1 MNNVEPLFQAVQ
13 VSKTYPGVQALDQ
26 VDFELRAGEIHALV
40 GVNGAGKTTLVKIVV
55 GAERADSGTMLL
67 RGRELRPRS
76 TQDAMEA
83 GIAAVHQER
92 TLVPHLTVPENIFLG
107 DEPGNWGLIDG
118 RAMRAHAQELIERFG
133 IDLPLNTESLFLGA
147 GERQLVDIL
156 KALRGHPDVLLLD
169 EPTAALSKSEADR
182 LFATIHN
189 LREEGIGIIFV
200 SHRLD
205 EIFAISDRITV
216 LRDGKNVATHNISEV
231 TQQEVVRLMV
241 NRDVTYE
248 TVDMSDLERAEV
260 LLELQ
265 HFSGERFHDVSFR
278 VRSGEVVG
286 LAGVVGARRTELLES
301 IIGFRRPS
309 SGKILLHG
317 SDARVRS
324 PEDAVSRGIS
334 LVPEKRTEKG
344 LIELLSV
351 SDNIAI
357 PSLKRFTHTG
367 VVSAAEEAQA
377 VQGIVDTLEITTPRL
392 DFKVKN
398 LSGGNK
404 QKVVFGKWLLAAQDV
419 EGKVFLFDEP
429 TEGVDVGVK
438 AEMWGL
444 IRDLAG
450 RGAGVV
456 IASSEMEE
464 LMYLSDTLVVLRG
477 GHIVGQ
483 VTRAEADHEELM
495 NWMMA
500 DTTDD
505 REVQR

>member
-1 MNNVEPLFQAVQ
+1 MSDIEPLFQAVQ
-13 VSKTYPGVQALDQ
+13 ISKTYPGVQALDQ

-55 GAERADSGTMLL
+55 GAERADSGAMLL
-67 RGRELRPRS
+67 RGRELRPRN
-76 TQDAMEA
+76 TQEAMEA

-107 DEPGNWGLIDG
+107 DEPGEWGIIDN
-118 RAMRAHAQELIERFG
+118 RSMRARAQDLIERFG
-133 IDLPLNTESLFLGA
+133 IDLPLNTEALFLGA

-156 KALRGHPDVLLLD
+156 KALRSHPDVLLLD
-169 EPTAALSKSEADR
+169 EPTAALSKTEAER
-182 LFATIHN
+182 LFDTMHN

-205 EIFAISDRITV
+205 EICGISDRVTI
-216 LRDGKNVATHNISEV
+216 LRDGRTVATHDVSDV
-231 TQQEVVRLMV
+231 TQPEIVRLMV
-241 NRDVTYE
+241 DRDVTYE
-248 TVDMSDLERAEV
+248 AVDTANLENAEV

-265 HFSGERFHDVSFR
+265 SVSGERFHDVSLR

-286 LAGVVGARRTELLES
+286 LAGVVGAGRTELLET
-301 IIGFRRPS
+301 IIGFRRLG
-309 SGKILLHG
+309 SGTVLFHG
-317 SDARVRS
+317 SDARIRN
-324 PEDAVSRGIS
+324 PEDAVELGIS

-351 SDNIAI
+351 SDNVVI
-357 PSLKRFTHTG
+357 PSLKRFTHSG
-367 VVSAAEEAQA
+367 IVSAREEAQA
-377 VQGIVDTLEITTPRL
+377 AQGVVDTLDIATPRL
-392 DFKVKN
+392 DFRVKN

-444 IRDLAG
+444 IRDLAR

-456 IASSEMEE
+456 VASSEMEE

-477 GHIVGQ
+477 GHVAGE
-483 VTRAEADHEELM
+483 VTRAEADHEQLM
-495 NWMMA
+495 NWMMV
-500 DTTDD
+500 DTTND
-505 REVQR
+505 RVPSR